1 MDSFISRKPAKQFAS
16 SPSPLPAR
24 QETQPTQPQPPT
36 NIAEQE
42 DTTDVKLATLSSLFP
57 TIDQATLLDLL
68 ISTDGSVEK
77 VFSSLSGHNEVISPR
92 KKRPT
97 TSVGHQ
103 TSLTA
108 FRKIENADAGLPSA
122 KRRALTRKGQTLHL
136 YSAEDIAAHT
146 PCSIIHNFL
155 PAKEADDL
163 LRELLQEAPTFER
176 QTFKLFDNVV
186 QSPHSACFYVESL
199 EERERQRTEYL
210 YNGSYLNVCLRSR
223 SFVETDGFKWLATDS
238 TCRRMYARSH
248 PRCGSFPAKYS
259 QLSTKRSLNGS
270 NLTIRMVKSSSI
282 NRHRNGFPM
291 QLSSIAMKAVKKV

>member
-1 MDSFISRKPAKQFAS
+1 MDSFISRKPAKQLAS
-16 SPSPLPAR
+16 SPSPLPKN
-24 QETQPTQPQPPT
+24 QETQFPQPQPS
-36 NIAEQE
+36 NVADQE
-42 DTTDVKLATLSSLFP
+42 DTTDIKLATLSSLFP

-77 VFSSLSGHNEVISPR
+77 VFISLSPHNDVISPR
-92 KKRPT
+92 KKRST

-108 FRKIENADAGLPSA
+108 FRKAENPDPGLPSA
-122 KRRALTRKGQTLHL
+122 KRRALTKKGQTLHL

-163 LRELLQEAPTFER
+163 LQELLEEAPTFER

-186 QSPHSACFYVESL
+186 QSPHSACFYVDSL
-199 EERERQRTEYL
+199 EERERQKTEYL
-210 YNGSYLNVCLRSR
+210 YNGSYLNVGLKSR
-223 SFVETDGFKWLATDS
+223 PFVETDGFKWLATDS
-238 TCRRMYARSH
+238 TGRRMYARLH
-248 PRCGSFPAKYS
+248 PRCGPFPAEYS
-259 QLSTKRSLNGS
+259 QLSTKRLLKGS
-270 NLTIRMVKSSSI
+270 NLTTQMVRSSSI
-282 NRHRNGFPM
+282 NHHRNGFPM

>member
-1 MDSFISRKPAKQFAS
+1 MDSFISRKPAKQLPS
-16 SPSPLPAR
+16 SPPPPPPK
-24 QETQPTQPQPPT
+24 QETESTQTQTPNVT
-36 NIAEQE
+36 DQE
-42 DTTDVKLATLSSLFP
+42 DTTDLKLATLSSLFP
-57 TIDQATLLDLL
+57 NIDQATLLDLL

-77 VFSSLSGHNEVISPR
+77 VFSSLSAHNEVLSPR
-92 KKRPT
+92 KKR
-97 TSVGHQ
+97 SAAGVGYQ

-108 FRKIENADAGLPSA
+108 FRKTENSDPGLPSA

-186 QSPHSACFYVESL
+186 QSPHSACFYVDSL

-210 YNGSYLNVCLRSR
+210 YNGSYLNVGLRSR
-223 SFVETDGFKWLATDS
+223 SFVETDGFKWRATDS

-248 PRCGSFPAKYS
+248 PRCGPFPVKYS

-270 NLTIRMVKSSSI
+270 NLTTQMVKSSSI
-282 NRHRNGFPM
+282 NHHRNGNPM
-291 QLSSIAMKAVKKV
+291 QLSSIAMKEVKKV

>member
-1 MDSFISRKPAKQFAS
+1 MESFISRRPARELAS
-16 SPSPLPAR
+16 SSPPLPQK
-24 QETQPTQPQPPT
+24 QETQSTQPQAL
-36 NIAEQE
+36 NVADLE
-42 DTTDVKLATLSSLFP
+42 DTTDVKLATLSSLLP

-77 VFSSLSGHNEVISPR
+77 VLSSLSGHNEVTSPR
-92 KKRPT
+92 KKRSA
-97 TSVGHQ
+97 TSVGYQ
-103 TSLTA
+103 TSLAA
-108 FRKIENADAGLPSA
+108 FRKPESLDPGLPSA
-122 KRRALTRKGQTLHL
+122 KRRVLTKKGQTLHL

-155 PAKEADDL
+155 PAKEAEDL

-199 EERERQRTEYL
+199 EERERQRTQYL
-210 YNGSYLNVCLRSR
+210 YNGSYLNVGLRSL
-223 SFVETDGFKWLATDS
+223 SFVEIDGFKWLATNS
-238 TCRRMYARSH
+238 SGRRIYARSH
-248 PRCGSFPAKYS
+248 PRCGPFPPKYS

-270 NLTIRMVKSSSI
+270 NLTIQMVKNSSI
-282 NRHRNGFPM
+282 NHHRNGFPT